1 MKQSVYLSLGSNIN
15 QERCYPLAVKKLA
28 ELGEIA
34 AVSPVYETEPVG
46 LEEGAGRFF
55 NGAVLLLTELTPEE
69 LKTRLRFDVE
79 EALGRV
85 HLRGKPWLSRPIDVD
100 IALWGDTVGSIL
112 GRAVPDPDILRFVH
126 VALPLADLAPDLVHP
141 VDGRTLA
148 EIADELVG
156 TGTLPQERP
165 DITLDY

>member
-1 MKQSVYLSLGSNIN
+1 MKQSVYLTLGSNMN

-46 LEEGAGRFF
+46 LEEGAGKFF

-69 LKTRLRFDVE
+69 LKTRLREDVE
-79 EALGRV
+79 KALGRV
-85 HLRGKPWLSRPIDVD
+85 HFPGEPWLSRPIDVD
-100 IALWGDTVGSIL
+100 IALWGNTVGHIL
-112 GRAVPDPDILRFVH
+112 GRAVPDPGILRFVH
-126 VALPLADLAPDLVHP
+126 VALPLADLAPDFVHP

-148 EIADELVG
+148 EIADELMG
-156 TGTLPQERP
+156 TGTLPEMRD